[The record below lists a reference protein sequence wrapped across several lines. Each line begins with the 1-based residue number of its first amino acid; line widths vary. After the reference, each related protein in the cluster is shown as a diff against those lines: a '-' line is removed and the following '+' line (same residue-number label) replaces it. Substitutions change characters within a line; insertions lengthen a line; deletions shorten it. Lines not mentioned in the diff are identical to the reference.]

1 MTYMPMTSLDTEGHL
16 HKDVL
21 QASHILPQIES
32 LYTCSWP
39 EPGQSLLALVL
50 HIAGGHIHSTAGHI
64 VSVASGKTQPHCVC
78 AGWGCRRARGWPS
91 PQVASV
97 VDSFRKRTRPALS
110 RSLQL
115 QDVVHVVPA
124 HRRSILPQLLEA
136 GQLSIDYQV
145 SRRLPLKSS
154 GFCQTGSRDA
164 YAYGS
169 PERTNY
175 LGTSRVAFRGC
186 PSLAE
191 FSKKPEGREPVNAT
205 HPLIESSQSP
215 GPWSRWRM
223 DLKGQWNIPADSASW
238 RCRENSVC
246 VCVCVRERE
255 RGVEECSQKLL
266 IVKKCY

>member
-1 MTYMPMTSLDTEGHL
+1 MEDVTAPAWVCHWPLDRASGCEGQGSSLRAQMCWWGW
-16 HKDVL
+16 KPW
-21 QASHILPQIES
+21 S
-32 LYTCSWP
+32 SWP

-154 GFCQTGSRDA
+154 RFCQTGSRDA

-175 LGTSRVAFRGC
+175 LGTSRVAFRG
-186 PSLAE
+186 
-191 FSKKPEGREPVNAT
+191 
-205 HPLIESSQSP
+205 
-215 GPWSRWRM
+215 
-223 DLKGQWNIPADSASW
+223 
-238 RCRENSVC
+238 
-246 VCVCVRERE
+246 
-255 RGVEECSQKLL
+255 
-266 IVKKCY
+266 